1 MMVLLR
7 SASCVLQWALQ
18 QTTLMQLQKQW
29 LMQQLATNRCCKFAA
44 DLRHCYYIV
53 RQPDSGASSGVPML
67 VVPVMVCQQQWCR
80 CWCQQQWCASSSGA
94 QWCWCQEQCWCQQL
108 WLVSLYSLLQARLD
122 LSKRAEQLKKDRLA
136 EAKMEAALRK
146 AEMQATENQQSIDQA
161 MLVQKAE
168 ARSLQDRM
176 KSASEADKAAGRQTC

>member
-1 MMVLLR
+1 M
-7 SASCVLQWALQ
+7 
-18 QTTLMQLQKQW
+18 
-29 LMQQLATNRCCKFAA
+29 
-44 DLRHCYYIV
+44 
-53 RQPDSGASSGVPML
+53 
-67 VVPVMVCQQQWCR
+67 
-80 CWCQQQWCASSSGA
+80 
-94 QWCWCQEQCWCQQL
+94 